1 MSHSKKKKET
11 ACFRTTNME
20 RHVNSTIG
28 LFDRAVPHILEK
40 IFFCLD
46 YESYK
51 KCHEVNSSWR
61 ELLTSALYLKK
72 AKEVFK
78 EEIWKDEDYKDVI
91 KVLRDAGADHN
102 KKDQFGG
109 NPKIRNKNNYW
120 SKKWQNSVT
129 ANLRNHLVHKIVEA
143 TFFTKDELDR
153 VRAVRAN
160 LKLTQ
165 TTVLDTQP
173 TGYPNSSLLY
183 NPVSP
188 ITLGR
193 PLVQRNQ
200 NSRCLL
206 YFSFSGL
213 YAPRWRS
220 DARGAIVG
228 LTQYTRKE
236 HICRAAL
243 EAVCFQTRYIADD
256 FHHPDKHESAYLLF
270 VRTP

>member
-1 MSHSKKKKET
+1 M
-11 ACFRTTNME
+11 
-20 RHVNSTIG
+20 
-28 LFDRAVPHILEK
+28 
-40 IFFCLD
+40 
-46 YESYK
+46 
-51 KCHEVNSSWR
+51 
-61 ELLTSALYLKK
+61 
-72 AKEVFK
+72 
-78 EEIWKDEDYKDVI
+78 
-91 KVLRDAGADHN
+91 
-102 KKDQFGG
+102 
-109 NPKIRNKNNYW
+109 
-120 SKKWQNSVT
+120 
-129 ANLRNHLVHKIVEA
+129 
-143 TFFTKDELDR
+143 
-153 VRAVRAN
+153 
-160 LKLTQ
+160 TQ
-165 TTVLDTQP
+165 TAVLDTQP

-256 FHHPDKHESAYLLF
+256 
-270 VRTP
+270 